1 MAVACSLSNFKFNN
15 TTIIPVVA
23 VDAAMTYSRWVIE
36 PIERQAR
43 TKSVVVKSAIK
54 IFLLPSKT

>member
-15 TTIIPVVA
+15 TTIISAVA
-23 VDAAMTYSRWVIE
+23 LDATMTDRRWVIE
-36 PIERQAR
+36 SIEMQAGTNR
-43 TKSVVVKSAIK
+43 AAVKSVVK